1 MSGTWSGCSE
11 TNAAALAFTG
21 LVFGITRNQKWLIVP
36 SIVLPFLSQHAIQ
49 GWCPPVPVF
58 RRLGVVLAMR
68 INRAKYALKALRG
81 DFKEIDSMSPS
92 VRG

>member
-21 LVFGITRNQKWLIVP
+21 LVFGITRNRKWLIVP

-58 RRLGVVLAMR
+58 RRLGVR
-68 INRAKYALKALRG
+68 TRDENQPGEIC
-81 DFKEIDSMSPS
+81 FKG
-92 VRG
+92 VAR